1 MLHQEQY
8 DAARTSNEMPAI
20 ATTSGGFKP
29 SHSLGPG
36 GRSAAAELVVVAELV
51 STGPD

>member
-1 MLHQEQY
+1 M
-8 DAARTSNEMPAI
+8 
-20 ATTSGGFKP
+20 ATASEGFKP

-36 GRSAAAELVVVAELV
+36 GRNAAAELVVVIELV